1 MEEKILVVEDD
12 KSIRDLI
19 AFNLKEEGYSVLES
33 ANGKEAFQLLKKE
46 KIDFVI
52 LDWMIPGGTGLEV
65 CRWIRQDAELRLLP
79 VIILTARETEIDKI
93 VGLELGADDY
103 MTKPFSSRELVARI
117 KSVLRR
123 TRLQENILQ
132 DEWPKG
138 PLVVKKEAHQVFL
151 EGQEVGLTRK
161 EYDLLLLLYTYS
173 DRVYSR
179 QELLEKVW
187 GFDYFGDSRT
197 VDVHVQRL
205 RAKLGIVPE
214 VAEAAAGRAS
224 SGLCGPLRFGPQHC
238 G

>member
-103 MTKPFSSRELVARI
+103 MTKPFSSRELFARI

-214 VAEAAAGRAS
+214 VAEAIETVRSIGYRMKN
-224 SGLCGPLRFGPQHC
+224 LK
-238 G
+238 